1 MSLFRILLI
10 LFLSIPL
17 LEIYL
22 FIQVGDVVGG
32 FATIFLIVFTA
43 VLGVWLL
50 RWQGLMTLR
59 KLQTTMAQGEL
70 PAVPLLEGMMLLVA
84 GALLLTPGF
93 FTDTIGF
100 ILLVPVLRQQ
110 LARALLL
117 RGLFRAGGGI
127 GSPFQHSSS
136 QTSSHQFGHQTKSQ
150 KGRQPEQPSD
160 PHIIEGECERRDD

>member
-22 FIQVGDVVGG
+22 FIQVGEVVGG

-50 RWQGLMTLR
+50 RWQGLMTLS
-59 KLQTTMAQGEL
+59 KLQTTVAQGEL

-100 ILLVPVLRQQ
+100 ILLVPALRQR
-110 LARALLL
+110 LAQTLLL
-117 RGLFRAGGGI
+117 RGLFQAGGGL
-127 GSPFQHSSS
+127 GSHFQHSSS
-136 QTSSHQFGHQTKSQ
+136 QTSSYQFGHQTEYQ
-150 KGRQPEQPSD
+150 KGRQPERPSD
-160 PHIIEGECERRDD
+160 PNIIEGECERRDD